1 MRWIGTFHRPAGVH
15 GGPAGFFSGQSSVA
29 SGQSLEFRVYAALLE
44 SRVKSRVA
52 SMEFRV

>member
-52 SMEFRV
+52 SLEFRV